1 MHIFQQTRLL
11 LLVFIVIYHYNSK
24 LFGQSFALHSFT
36 QSADYYSS
44 NNFSG
49 FHLEWQLDLGMS
61 TISLNQSPEYF
72 FTTGFIQ
79 PSIYRH
85 QQNTKPSEFEP
96 KILIRY
102 NEYAQSVVLS
112 SKESDLIIYGVHIF
126 NFYGTFLFGIKT
138 KIASSHL
145 SMSIPISN
153 QSTGIYFVQVYYL
166 PENISSN
173 QQFWSKTQKI
183 FKQ

>member
-1 MHIFQQTRLL
+1 M
-11 LLVFIVIYHYNSK
+11 VFIVTNHSNSRV
-24 LFGQSFALHSFT
+24 FGQSFAIQSFT

-44 NNFSG
+44 NNFNG

-61 TISLNQSPEYF
+61 TISLTQSPEYF

-85 QQNTKPSEFEP
+85 QHNTKPSEFEP

-102 NEYAQSVVLS
+102 NENIQSVVLS

-126 NFYGTFLFGIKT
+126 NFYGRFLFGIKT
-138 KIASSHL
+138 KIASSYL
-145 SMSIPISN
+145 SMLIPISN
-153 QSTGIYFVQVYYL
+153 QSSGIYFVQILYL

-173 QQFWSKTQKI
+173 QQFWIKTQKL